1 MSAACPIQIRQGI
14 QRLGRGQIQRPAVG
28 ILPRFA
34 VICALFFL
42 AANGSLAQQE
52 QPKTVLPEFRLLDLG
67 ITTNWEAN
75 KAGFITRVTVTEVL
89 RRSAAWAPGLRS
101 GDTLLAINHR
111 QVVGMRR
118 DDYLAALEVPLTPAN
133 PQIYTFSM
141 SRGFAIVTTSTFDL
155 LVELKAKVGLV
166 PSQPRGAVPQA
177 RTTPTFP

>member
-1 MSAACPIQIRQGI
+1 
-14 QRLGRGQIQRPAVG
+14 VG

-133 PQIYTFSM
+133 PQIFTFSM

-155 LVELKAKVGLV
+155 MVELKAKEGFV
-166 PSQPRGAVPQA
+166 PGQPRGA
-177 RTTPTFP
+177 TP